1 MKLRYNAP
9 VVLSFSL
16 ICAVE
21 LLVMTITGGPQS
33 SPMMTLFSISPIDF
47 SLGSPLS
54 WLRLFTHAI
63 GHYNWEHLIGNLSFI
78 LLIGPILEEKYGSLP
93 ILAVMAVTALAT
105 GIIDVLIVRSAL
117 LGASGI
123 VFALILLSSFTNI
136 RSGEIPLTFILIVI
150 LFLVKELWYTIAP
163 QQTAG
168 PGVAN
173 FAHVLGGIIGAAFGF
188 IFSKAEKPKTPAGPG
203 KPTLEDI
210 EKRIGGN
217 IT

>member
-9 VVLSFSL
+9 VVLTFSL
-16 ICAVE
+16 LCAAE
-21 LLVMTITGGPQS
+21 LLAMTLTGGPDH
-33 SPMMTLFSISPIDF
+33 SPLMTMFSISPIDF
-47 SLGSPLS
+47 SFGSLTS
-54 WLRLFTHAI
+54 WLRLFTHTI
-63 GHYNWEHLIGNLSFI
+63 GHLNWEHLIGNLSFI

-93 ILAVMAVTALAT
+93 VLLVMLVTALAT
-105 GIIDVLIVRSAL
+105 GIIDILIVRSAL

-136 RSGEIPLTFILIVI
+136 RSGEIPITFILIVI

-163 QQTAG
+163 QQSAG

-173 FAHVLGGIIGAAFGF
+173 FAHVLGGVVGAAFGF
-188 IFSKAEKPKTPAGPG
+188 VFAKAEKPKSPPTPK

-210 EKRIGGN
+210 ERKIGGN
-217 IT
+217 LT

>member
-21 LLVMTITGGPQS
+21 LLISTLTGGPG
-33 SPMMTLFSISPIDF
+33 SPIFNLFSISPNDF
-47 SLGSPLS
+47 SLASIGS
-54 WLRLFTHAI
+54 WFRLFSHTM
-63 GHYNWEHLIGNLSFI
+63 GHYDWAHLIGNLSFI

-105 GIIDVLIVRSAL
+105 GILDLLVIRAQL

-123 VFALILLSSFTNI
+123 VFAFILLSSFTNI
-136 RSGEIPLTFILIVI
+136 RSGQIPLTFILIVI
-150 LFLVKELWYTIAP
+150 LFLVKELWSSIAP
-163 QQTAG
+163 QQGAG

-173 FAHVLGGIIGAAFGF
+173 LAHVLGGIVGAVFGF

-210 EKRIGGN
+210 EKKIGGS